1 METPVLNE
9 TLVHQLLQVNNPN
22 PYLEENSGRSWASFP
37 QPAWSGP
44 LLRISTESKASQPD
58 ESNRMVARASR
69 SPLSTREGRGEY
81 LCLWEVTPDEVVG
94 HWDWED
100 LVDDPDWFG
109 NVVMPAFVEHNYRF
123 LGELSGQGDRDLAN
137 FLDALTV
144 ECASLISDE
153 EDVEDSVDEDED
165 EDALTPTGVWDIEND
180 SWWATYPGVEES
192 NVLFH
197 PVTSSR
203 IVW

>member
-1 METPVLNE
+1 MDKTLTVVNPNVRLARGLPVIKMETEMRYYGVE
-9 TLVHQLLQVNNPN
+9 D
-22 PYLEENSGRSWASFP
+22 PYENDY
-37 QPAWSGP
+37 
-44 LLRISTESKASQPD
+44 TEYK
-58 ESNRMVARASR
+58 
-69 SPLSTREGRGEY
+69 GEY

-180 SWWATYPGVEES
+180 LWWATYPGVEES